1 MKLCETKNYHIEDLG
16 IIEDDVYDIEVEDCH
31 NFFANNILV
40 HNSNYMD
47 FSKIKEKYHFD
58 LDGLNNFVHEKVEP
72 YLEHCFL
79 EMQQYMNHYQ
89 PVIAMKRECIADKA
103 VFLSKKKRYALRV
116 LDNEGL
122 RYEHPHLKITGL
134 EVIKSSTPAGVK
146 DGLKGI
152 LNYVLENDRP
162 GLIQYINKQRE
173 LFMKLPIDD
182 IAIPRSI
189 TKYDAYTEEGIE
201 ERQKLQ
207 AATGTIRKI
216 AIPIH
221 NRAAN
226 MYNELIDKYKLN
238 KEYMKIKSGDKIKML
253 FLTPDNPTGS
263 NVIAYLDRFPKEF
276 GLEQYIDK
284 NMIFEK
290 MFIDCVK
297 NITDDFYWNLVQ
309 TYIVDDLFD

>member
-1 MKLCETKNYHIEDLG
+1 
-16 IIEDDVYDIEVEDCH
+16 
-31 NFFANNILV
+31 
-40 HNSNYMD
+40 MD

-72 YLEHCFL
+72 YLEQCFL

-162 GLIQYINKQRE
+162 GLIKYINEQRE
-173 LFMKLPIDD
+173 LFMKLSIDD

-276 GLEQYIDK
+276 GLDQYIDK

-309 TYIVDDLFD
+309 TYTVDDLFD